1 MEEKS
6 KKMSKDKIL
15 SIHKIVI
22 FAVCLIMGIVNL
34 FTGYVTPGIIVV
46 AAGILLPLFTSVFPK
61 MKFDVKALLL
71 SIGQTLVIIVISSS
85 KGEVNAMFPL
95 FVASVAMASTYLNTS
110 IIKALAAVTNIAMI
124 GALFMKDLFYIGAP
138 LPQVILGIAG
148 VDIGIALIYL
158 MTKSS
163 IGFIVDSD
171 QKAEEATR
179 LVGVVNQKMEE
190 SNEMSKQQEI
200 TFAEVKQLASGVN
213 KSSVRL
219 IDFSQRLSNGAS
231 EQTSSIEELKSEV
244 DVINNELNQT
254 LNASVDAGRLADES
268 CAALRESTD
277 DFKNMLKAMDDIASS
292 SEQINDIIKT
302 IDDIALQTNILAL
315 NASVEAA
322 RAGEAGKGFA
332 VVAEEVRN
340 LAKKSAEA
348 AQSTSSLI
356 SNSITSINNGTKVAG
371 KASKAIEGVI
381 SISENSAEKAK
392 SIAEYAKNQNES
404 MRIISDNV
412 QQILDVVQQN
422 ARTAEEST
430 QIAEFVAGEVA
441 KINSAVT
448 K

>member
-1 MEEKS
+1 M
-6 KKMSKDKIL
+6 
-15 SIHKIVI
+15 
-22 FAVCLIMGIVNL
+22 
-34 FTGYVTPGIIVV
+34 
-46 AAGILLPLFTSVFPK
+46 
-61 MKFDVKALLL
+61 
-71 SIGQTLVIIVISSS
+71 
-85 KGEVNAMFPL
+85 
-95 FVASVAMASTYLNTS
+95 
-110 IIKALAAVTNIAMI
+110 
-124 GALFMKDLFYIGAP
+124 
-138 LPQVILGIAG
+138 
-148 VDIGIALIYL
+148 
-158 MTKSS
+158 
-163 IGFIVDSD
+163 
-171 QKAEEATR
+171 
-179 LVGVVNQKMEE
+179 
-190 SNEMSKQQEI
+190 
-200 TFAEVKQLASGVN
+200 
-213 KSSVRL
+213 
-219 IDFSQRLSNGAS
+219 
-231 EQTSSIEELKSEV
+231 
-244 DVINNELNQT
+244 
-254 LNASVDAGRLADES
+254 NASVDAGRLADES